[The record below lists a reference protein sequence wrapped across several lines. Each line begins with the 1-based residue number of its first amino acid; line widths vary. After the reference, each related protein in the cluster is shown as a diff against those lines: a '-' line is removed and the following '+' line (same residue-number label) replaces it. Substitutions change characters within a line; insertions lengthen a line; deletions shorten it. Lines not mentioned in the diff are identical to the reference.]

1 MPRSVPDR
9 RRSAIVLSA
18 FLVASC
24 ATAERAVAPAPGG
37 GDGRAAVAA
46 AAPPSV
52 RFSEI
57 HYDNAS
63 TDVGEAIELSG
74 PAGTSLAGWSVVLYN
89 GNGGAAYNTRAL
101 TATIPATCGDRGV
114 VVLTYPQDGIQNGS
128 PDGMAL
134 VDGNGQVVEFLSYEG
149 TFTAVG
155 GPANGMVSTDI
166 GVSQAGNTPAGRS
179 LGRTAAGTWNAEG
192 PATFGACNDA
202 EGGGP
207 PVGPLDRLTVT
218 PATATVTV
226 GATVNATALA
236 EDAEGDDVTA
246 GTIAWTDE
254 GSDIVTVTPS
264 ADGRSAAVRGDAP
277 GGPARVIA
285 TLTLDG
291 VTRADT
297 VLVTV
302 NAATP
307 PGGTTRIVFS
317 GFNDAPLPPGFEDQ
331 LFATAF
337 SGPSNADALP
347 AMTFTWRALTP
358 EVATIDARGV
368 VRGVADGRALFE
380 ARSADGF
387 AATAFVDVR
396 TPVDPTTAVY
406 ANHLEFGAPVD
417 ATPGDE
423 FRVTYPEFV
432 SSYNRDRGQ
441 PNWVAY
447 NLEATHRGP
456 AERCDCFTP
465 DPSLPGDFPR
475 LSTDDYTGS
484 GYTRGHLVMSE
495 DRTTGPNPPQ
505 TSLDNARTFLFSN
518 IVPQLA
524 ANNSG
529 PWLALETQ
537 LGALATSGT
546 RELFIYAGG
555 RDYQGTLKNEGR
567 VSIPGRTWKIA
578 VILPRDA
585 GLASVRTAADLEVI
599 AIDVPNLAADA
610 AGLQSRPWQD
620 FRISVD
626 ELERLTGYDFLAA
639 LPDDVEAVV
648 EAQAT
653 GTRALSMELQPD
665 RVSVSGTPTVNV
677 VLFGGATFDATTVDA
692 ATVRLV
698 VAGGTGVAPI
708 ARGGV
713 VNTSVRDMNGDG
725 RADRVIGFATSALA
739 AAGFGPGA
747 STLVLRPA
755 GSAPAWEAVDATP
768 PTVVP

>member
-358 EVATIDARGV
+358 EVATIDAAPCSRPARPTASPRRRSSTCARRSTRRRRCTRTTSSSARRWTPRPATSSASPTPSSCRRTTATAGS
-368 VRGVADGRALFE
+368 RTGWPTTSRPRTAGPPSGATASRPTRRSPATSRASRPTTTR
-380 ARSADGF
+380 A
-387 AATAFVDVR
+387 AATRA
-396 TPVDPTTAVY
+396 
-406 ANHLEFGAPVD
+406 
-417 ATPGDE
+417 
-423 FRVTYPEFV
+423 
-432 SSYNRDRGQ
+432 
-441 PNWVAY
+441 
-447 NLEATHRGP
+447 
-456 AERCDCFTP
+456 
-465 DPSLPGDFPR
+465 
-475 LSTDDYTGS
+475 
-484 GYTRGHLVMSE
+484 
-495 DRTTGPNPPQ
+495 
-505 TSLDNARTFLFSN
+505 
-518 IVPQLA
+518 
-524 ANNSG
+524 
-529 PWLALETQ
+529 
-537 LGALATSGT
+537 ATS
-546 RELFIYAGG
+546 
-555 RDYQGTLKNEGR
+555 
-567 VSIPGRTWKIA
+567 
-578 VILPRDA
+578 
-585 GLASVRTAADLEVI
+585 
-599 AIDVPNLAADA
+599 
-610 AGLQSRPWQD
+610 
-620 FRISVD
+620 
-626 ELERLTGYDFLAA
+626 
-639 LPDDVEAVV
+639 
-648 EAQAT
+648 
-653 GTRALSMELQPD
+653 
-665 RVSVSGTPTVNV
+665 
-677 VLFGGATFDATTVDA
+677 
-692 ATVRLV
+692 
-698 VAGGTGVAPI
+698 
-708 ARGGV
+708 
-713 VNTSVRDMNGDG
+713 
-725 RADRVIGFATSALA
+725 
-739 AAGFGPGA
+739 
-747 STLVLRPA
+747 
-755 GSAPAWEAVDATP
+755 
-768 PTVVP
+768 